1 MVPHQEIHGARHSCC
16 GDAEEA
22 EAAEAAEMEVGVE
35 DQTNKRR
42 SGREGRCRSSVVA
55 IVVDPQRVTRTANA
69 SLDSRLEE
77 VESLGGGQVPTY
89 TIVHCATS
97 PGASSI
103 QVGDSPV
110 TVGGKEGVTGR

>member
-16 GDAEEA
+16 GEAEEA

-42 SGREGRCRSSVVA
+42 SGREGRCRSPVVA

-69 SLDSRLEE
+69 SLDS
-77 VESLGGGQVPTY
+77 
-89 TIVHCATS
+89 TS
-97 PGASSI
+97 
-103 QVGDSPV
+103 
-110 TVGGKEGVTGR
+110 GR

>member
-16 GDAEEA
+16 GEAEEA

-42 SGREGRCRSSVVA
+42 SGREGRCRSPVVA

-69 SLDSRLEE
+69 SLVDS
-77 VESLGGGQVPTY
+77 ESLGGGQVPTY

-103 QVGDSPV
+103 HIGGSPV
-110 TVGGKEGVTGR
+110 TVGGKESVTGR